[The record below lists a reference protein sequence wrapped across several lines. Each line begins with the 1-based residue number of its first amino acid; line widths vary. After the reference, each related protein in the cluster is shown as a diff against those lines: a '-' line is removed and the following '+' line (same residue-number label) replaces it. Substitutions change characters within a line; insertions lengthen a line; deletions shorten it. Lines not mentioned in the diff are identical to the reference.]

1 MMTVSNLNLKL
12 RVPIIL
18 VKGSLKRYQRNIFVV
33 HRCLQL
39 SNCLHELL
47 TLKEIIFNASL
58 FSCVPIPFKK
68 HFVLPSVYLYLL
80 SATYFSYHLPP
91 FTPQPSILM
100 PLPLYCG
107 TPQEKTLPEFDLD
120 NYPPLFS
127 PKNSHVNCGA
137 FCFYAP
143 KY

>member
-1 MMTVSNLNLKL
+1 MCPNTIQKTVCSFLGSS
-12 RVPIIL
+12 IL
-18 VKGSLKRYQRNIFVV
+18 TVR
-33 HRCLQL
+33 H
-39 SNCLHELL
+39 LL
-47 TLKEIIFNASL
+47 F
-58 FSCVPIPFKK
+58 
-68 HFVLPSVYLYLL
+68 
-80 SATYFSYHLPP
+80 LPP

-120 NYPPLFS
+120 YYPPLFS